1 MANGKGRAKVSIKQS
16 QIEELKF
23 ATDNEMTEGR
33 NEQKLR
39 TLWPGHVFG
48 DILPGSNNVSEPVR
62 LSRHHSG
69 ESVIGEKFVYH
80 AWSF

>member
-33 NEQKLR
+33 NEQKLH
-39 TLWPGHVFG
+39 TL
-48 DILPGSNNVSEPVR
+48 
-62 LSRHHSG
+62 
-69 ESVIGEKFVYH
+69 
-80 AWSF
+80 